1 MAGRV
6 QLTGVFDD
14 PHGVLH
20 ALEALKMR
28 GIADPTVYSPIPEP
42 EFVEA
47 TGGERSAVRRW
58 ALVGGILGCVSG
70 FALTL
75 WTTFAYP
82 LVVGGKPLSSIPA
95 YVVIAF
101 ELTILFTGIAALI
114 GLLIHNRMPRLRL
127 RADFDPR
134 FTGDRFGVVVSV
146 PAADGAAIERALRE
160 AGAEE
165 VRRG

>member
-20 ALEALKMR
+20 AVEALKMQGHGR
-28 GIADPTVYSPIPEP
+28 ITVYSPIPEP
-42 EFVEA
+42 AFVEA
-47 TGGERSAVRRW
+47 LGGETSVVRRY
-58 ALVGGILGCVSG
+58 ALLGGLLGCISG
-70 FALTL
+70 FALTI
-75 WTTFAYP
+75 WSSFAYP
-82 LVVGGKPLSSIPA
+82 MVTGGKSIASVPA

-101 ELTILFTGIAALI
+101 ELTILFAGLASLI
-114 GLLIHNRMPRLRL
+114 GMSIHNRMPRLRL

-134 FTGDRFGVVVSV
+134 FSADRFGIVVSV
-146 PAADGAAIERALRE
+146 PAAEAGAAERAMRE

>member
-20 ALEALKMR
+20 ALDALKMR
-28 GIADPTVYSPIPEP
+28 GVTAPTVYSPIPEP

-47 TGGERSAVRRW
+47 TGGDRSVVRRW
-58 ALVGGILGCVSG
+58 ALLGGITGGVSG

-75 WTTFAYP
+75 WTTFSYP

-114 GLLIHNRMPRLRL
+114 GLSIHNRMPRTRL

-134 FTGDRFGVVVSV
+134 FTGDRFGIVVSV
-146 PAADGAAIERALRE
+146 PAADAPAIERALRE